1 MLDTLGR
8 SSRLTSHSRKRNAPN
23 LSWRCNHVCSPSCQ
37 FDAADPKVW
46 HIMNFHQLSERSD
59 ILRPMA
65 QKVLR
70 KCFCPI
76 FWVLSYLQCSNK
88 RLTHPHLL
96 QGQIPLWLPGWTSDL
111 HGLHGFG
118 QGKIVKI
125 HQNTHPRK
133 SSKDIVPMKSN
144 ETLKRFFN
152 SSTPRLT
159 WAVDH
164 FHNLSDQFLGDRYLT
179 TNRGEST
186 RSLVLIKCGNCAS
199 IILTRSHKYTTT

>member
-1 MLDTLGR
+1 
-8 SSRLTSHSRKRNAPN
+8 
-23 LSWRCNHVCSPSCQ
+23 
-37 FDAADPKVW
+37 
-46 HIMNFHQLSERSD
+46 MNFHQLSERSD

-70 KCFCPI
+70 KRFCPI
-76 FWVLSYLQCSNK
+76 FWVLSYLQCSNE

-111 HGLHGFG
+111 HGFG
-118 QGKIVKI
+118 QGRIVKI
-125 HQNTHPRK
+125 HQNTHPMK

-152 SSTPRLT
+152 SSIPRLT

-179 TNRGEST
+179 ANRGEPT

-199 IILTRSHKYTTT
+199 IILTRSHKYTTLYYYIALFQIPLKNKFVLGEAEDSADGLYFLHMSTENLKMAKLSHKTAAE